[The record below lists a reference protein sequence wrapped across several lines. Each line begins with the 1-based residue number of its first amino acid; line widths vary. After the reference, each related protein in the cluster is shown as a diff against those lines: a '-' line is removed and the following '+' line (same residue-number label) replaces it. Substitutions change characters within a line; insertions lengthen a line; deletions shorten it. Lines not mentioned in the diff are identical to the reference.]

1 MRKPGE
7 VFRFLV
13 ATIGAAVL
21 LAAATASNTTAANA
35 TAASAPAEN
44 AGADAGRPSQRI
56 VVIGGSGMIGQRIVR
71 EALNRGHEVTLVAR
85 DPAKVTD
92 EHDRLKVMQGDVL
105 DPDSLRGIFAG
116 QNAVVSAVGAARAQ
130 EPDYLLYLRAADSL
144 VAALRAMDD
153 GAPRLLVVGG
163 FGSLLDSSG
172 KLAFERAPRDRRP
185 EHLGQKA
192 ALDFYRTVDDVRWT
206 YLSPPGRIAPGERK
220 GQYRTG
226 EDRLLFDDQG
236 GVGAISM
243 EDYAVAMIDEI
254 EQPRYVG
261 RRFTVAY

>member
-1 MRKPGE
+1 MRMPG
-7 VFRFLV
+7 
-13 ATIGAAVL
+13 TAAVAGL
-21 LAAATASNTTAANA
+21 LRAAAVMATTLMALPLGAGTATPAVAATATG
-35 TAASAPAEN
+35 ASS
-44 AGADAGRPSQRI
+44 DAGSAKQRI

-71 EALNRGHEVTLVAR
+71 EALDRGHEVTLVAR
-85 DPAKVTD
+85 DPAKVS
-92 EHDRLKVMQGDVL
+92 EKHERLKVMQGDVL
-105 DPDSLRGIFAG
+105 DPDSLRAVFAG
-116 QNAVVSAVGAARAQ
+116 QNAVISAVGAARAR

-144 VAALRAMDD
+144 VAALRAMGE

-163 FGSLLDSSG
+163 FGSLRDASG
-172 KLAFERAPRDRRP
+172 KLALERVPRDRRP

-192 ALDFYRTVDDVRWT
+192 ALDFYRTVADVRWT

-220 GQYRTG
+220 GRYRTG
-226 EDRLLFDDQG
+226 EDRLILDDQG

-254 EQPRYVG
+254 EKPRFVG